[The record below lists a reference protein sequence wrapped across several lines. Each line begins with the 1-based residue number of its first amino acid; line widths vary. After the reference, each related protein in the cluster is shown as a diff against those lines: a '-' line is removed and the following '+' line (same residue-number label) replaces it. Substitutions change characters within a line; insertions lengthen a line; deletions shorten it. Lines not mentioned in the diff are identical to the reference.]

1 MTLVKSLVPCE
12 LISIYKHGSW
22 YQVAFADTNRNGG
35 KYLSTL
41 TIQGVKNTRKHCRYY
56 NIVHTKGTPVVLS
69 GALDINSFVEV
80 VDPS

>member
-22 YQVAFADTNRNGG
+22 YQVAFWETNAQGSHGLR
-35 KYLSTL
+35 TL
-41 TIQGVKNTRKHCRYY
+41 TVQGIKNTRKHCQYY

-69 GALDINSFVEV
+69 STLDINSFVEV
-80 VDPS
+80 VDPG